1 MDPRLFILT
10 GPAVRERAC
19 RFISN
24 EAPADWR
31 VRVEPARKSRDQEE
45 RYHAMANDI
54 ADQWHFMG
62 QRWDRDDM
70 KRLLIDLFAETMR
83 LAGTPLHH
91 DGRVVPSLDGK
102 RIVQLGIQ
110 SKKFYVKEASEF
122 IEFLFA
128 LGAEKGI
135 EWSDPTMRREREA
148 AT

>member
-1 MDPRLFILT
+1 MDSRLFFLSA
-10 GPAVRERAC
+10 PAVRERAC
-19 RFISN
+19 KFIRD

-31 VRVEPARKSRDQEE
+31 VKVEPRAKKREQEE
-45 RYHAMANDI
+45 RYHAMVNDI
-54 ADQWHFMG
+54 AQQWYFNG
-62 QRWDRDDM
+62 QRWDREDM

-91 DGRVVPSLDGK
+91 DGRVVPSIDGK

-110 SKKFYVKEASEF
+110 SRKFYVKEASEF

-135 EWSDPTMRREREA
+135 EWSDPTMRRQEEEA
-148 AT
+148 